1 MQFNKN
7 TSSGRT
13 NIIAIIIKS
22 LIGLIVILGLVFFIN
37 KVDFPAP
44 KKEIEKI
51 IQMKIL
57 KLLNKKNLSIVIFS
71 LFSFSSFAEDKPVD
85 IWNIEKQETENI
97 SEENLS
103 TESKQVV
110 SESSVYKM
118 QSDKNE
124 DSIKLDQE
132 LTSKTIKIAGIYDP
146 QEYGLDIN
154 MWSNSDGSTLKKLFN
169 NIDKYELSKDASEI
183 LNISLLTNAY
193 YPNQNITDQEFL
205 NFKTKWLI
213 KNSNLDLIE
222 EYLIKNQ
229 VTNLHPE
236 LMRYMVDRYLSQSD
250 VKKSCEIFSK
260 IKEPLEDE
268 YLSKFNLYCLINYG
282 KNEEAQLILDLKKEL
297 GFSDEYFENKINYL
311 LGYIDE
317 LNKEI
322 SENSILDFHLA
333 HRTNPEFTFEPNKD
347 TPKLIWKYL
356 SSSNLLYKIQDVEI
370 SDIEKI
376 STIEKATHDKI
387 YSEEELFEF
396 YKRFQF
402 NINQLLNT
410 KESYKSLSS
419 IEGKALVYQR
429 LLLTEEPKLKLELM
443 KILKD
448 IFKSEGIEDAFDE
461 ELRKY
466 LKQIDETDVPS
477 NFTTFYNQYIKSDEI
492 INRRIK
498 YNNKILHQSKL
509 VNYFNGDYAKSKIEE
524 DLDKFL
530 KKIKKDKEYFL
541 SKKDII
547 FLEAL
552 KSDGIEISKKYE
564 NLYKV
569 NKSEM
574 PSDIQ
579 KMLDNKEI
587 GAALLRV
594 IEVIGPEKIEDIDD
608 DTVYFIINTL
618 NQLNTDS
625 IRNKLLLKVLPLKV

>member
-1 MQFNKN
+1 
-7 TSSGRT
+7 
-13 NIIAIIIKS
+13 
-22 LIGLIVILGLVFFIN
+22 
-37 KVDFPAP
+37 
-44 KKEIEKI
+44 
-51 IQMKIL
+51 MKIL

-103 TESKQVV
+103 TENEQVV

-132 LTSKTIKIAGIYDP
+132 LTSKTIKIAGLYDP

-229 VTNLHPE
+229 VTNIHPE

-317 LNKEI
+317 VNKEI

-387 YSEEELFEF
+387 YSEEDLFEF

-492 INRRIK
+492 INKKIK

-509 VNYFNGDYAKSKIEE
+509 INYFNGDYAKSKIEE
-524 DLDKFL
+524 DLDNFL

-579 KMLDNKEI
+579 KMLDNKEV

>member
-1 MQFNKN
+1 
-7 TSSGRT
+7 
-13 NIIAIIIKS
+13 
-22 LIGLIVILGLVFFIN
+22 
-37 KVDFPAP
+37 
-44 KKEIEKI
+44 
-51 IQMKIL
+51 MKIS

-71 LFSFSSFAEDKPVD
+71 LISLSSFAEDKPVD
-85 IWNIEKQETENI
+85 IWNLEKQESETI

-103 TESKQVV
+103 IENKQEV
-110 SESSVYKM
+110 SESSIYKM

-124 DSIKLDQE
+124 VSIKLDQE
-132 LTSKTIKIAGIYDP
+132 LTSKTIKIAGLYDP

-205 NFKTKWLI
+205 KFKTEWLI

-311 LGYIDE
+311 FGYIDE
-317 LNKEI
+317 ANKEI

-333 HRTNPEFTFEPNKD
+333 HRTNPEFKFEPNKD

-370 SDIEKI
+370 TDIEKI
-376 STIEKATHDKI
+376 STIEKATHDKN

-461 ELRKY
+461 ELRKS

-477 NFTTFYNQYIKSDEI
+477 NFTTFYNQYLKSNKI
-492 INRRIK
+492 INKRIK

-530 KKIKKDKEYFL
+530 KKIKKDKKYSL

-587 GAALLRV
+587 GAALLRI

>member
-1 MQFNKN
+1 
-7 TSSGRT
+7 
-13 NIIAIIIKS
+13 
-22 LIGLIVILGLVFFIN
+22 
-37 KVDFPAP
+37 
-44 KKEIEKI
+44 
-51 IQMKIL
+51 MKIL
-57 KLLNKKNLSIVIFS
+57 KLLNNKNLSIIIIS
-71 LFSFSSFAEDKPVD
+71 LLLSISSIAEEKPVD
-85 IWNIEKQETENI
+85 IWNLDKKETQNI

-103 TESKQVV
+103 VEKNEET
-110 SESSVYKM
+110 SESSIYKM
-118 QSDKNE
+118 QSDKKE
-124 DSIKLDQE
+124 ETIKLDAE
-132 LTSKTIKIAGIYDP
+132 LTSKTIKIVGLYDP
-146 QEYGLDIN
+146 QEYGLSIS
-154 MWSNSDGSTLKKLFN
+154 MWSNSDGSILKKLFN
-169 NIDKYELSKDASEI
+169 NIDKYNLSKDASEI

-193 YPNQNITDQEFL
+193 YPNQNITEEEFL
-205 NFKTKWLI
+205 KFKTNWLI
-213 KNSNLDLIE
+213 KESNLELIE

-229 VTNLHPE
+229 ITNLHPE
-236 LMRYMVDRYLSQSD
+236 LMRYMVDKYLSESN

-260 IKEPLEDE
+260 IKEPLQNE

-297 GFSDEYFENKINYL
+297 GFNDEYFENKVNYL
-311 LGYIDE
+311 FGYMDE
-317 LNKEI
+317 ANKEI

-333 HRTNPEFTFEPNKD
+333 HRTSSEFKFEPNKD

-370 SDIEKI
+370 TDIDKI
-376 STIEKATHDKI
+376 STIEKATHDKN
-387 YSEEELFEF
+387 YSEDELFEF

-429 LLLTEEPKLKLELM
+429 LLLTEEPKLKLELA

-448 IFKSEGIEDAFDE
+448 IFESEGIGNAFDL
-461 ELRKY
+461 ELEKL
-466 LKQIDETDVPS
+466 LKKIDEVDVPS
-477 NFTTFYNQYIKSDEI
+477 NFTTFYKQNIKDDTI
-492 INRRIK
+492 INKKIK

-524 DLDKFL
+524 DLNKFL
-530 KKIKKDKEYFL
+530 KKIKKDKKYFL

-552 KSDGIEISKKYE
+552 KSDGIEIPKKYE
-564 NLYKV
+564 NLYEI

-587 GAALLRV
+587 GAALLRI

-618 NQLNTDS
+618 NQLNADL

>member
-1 MQFNKN
+1 
-7 TSSGRT
+7 
-13 NIIAIIIKS
+13 
-22 LIGLIVILGLVFFIN
+22 
-37 KVDFPAP
+37 
-44 KKEIEKI
+44 
-51 IQMKIL
+51 MKIL
-57 KLLNKKNLSIVIFS
+57 KLLNKKNLSIIIIS
-71 LFSFSSFAEDKPVD
+71 LLLSLPSIAEEKPVD
-85 IWNIEKQETENI
+85 IWNLEKQESDSV

-103 TESKQVV
+103 LEKTEQ
-110 SESSVYKM
+110 ESQSSIYKM
-118 QSDKNE
+118 QADKNK
-124 DSIKLDQE
+124 DSIKLDQD
-132 LTSKTIKIAGIYDP
+132 LTSKTIKIAGLYDP
-146 QEYGLDIN
+146 EDYGLSIS
-154 MWSNSDGSTLKKLFN
+154 MWSNSDGLLLKKLFESIN
-169 NIDKYELSKDASEI
+169 KYDLSEDASEI

-193 YPNQNITDQEFL
+193 HPSQNITDDEFL
-205 NFKTKWLI
+205 KFKTNWLI
-213 KNSNLDLIE
+213 KDSNFELIE

-229 VTNLHPE
+229 ITNLHPE
-236 LMRYMVDRYLSQSD
+236 LMKYMVDRYLSQSD
-250 VKKSCEIFSK
+250 LKKSCEIFSK

-297 GFSDEYFENKINYL
+297 GFQDEYYENKINYL
-311 LGYIDE
+311 FGYIDE
-317 LNKEI
+317 ANKDV

-347 TPKLIWKYL
+347 TPKSIWKYL
-356 SSSNLLYKIQDVEI
+356 STSNLLYKIQDLEI
-370 SDIEKI
+370 TDIDKI
-376 STIEKATHDKI
+376 STIEKATHDKN

-402 NINQLLNT
+402 NLEQLLNT
-410 KESYKSLSS
+410 KESYKTLSS

-448 IFKSEGIEDAFDE
+448 IFESEDIGNAFDT
-461 ELRKY
+461 ELAKF
-466 LKQIDETDVPS
+466 LKKIDETDVPS
-477 NFTTFYNQYIKSDEI
+477 NFTTFYNQHIKNDEI
-492 INRRIK
+492 TNKKIK

-530 KKIKKDKEYFL
+530 KKIKKDKKYFL

-564 NLYKV
+564 NLYEI

-574 PSDIQ
+574 PRDIQ
-579 KMLDNKEI
+579 EMINNKET
-587 GAALLRV
+587 GAALLRI

-618 NQLNTDS
+618 NQLNADL

>member
-1 MQFNKN
+1 
-7 TSSGRT
+7 
-13 NIIAIIIKS
+13 
-22 LIGLIVILGLVFFIN
+22 
-37 KVDFPAP
+37 
-44 KKEIEKI
+44 
-51 IQMKIL
+51 MKIL
-57 KLLNKKNLSIVIFS
+57 KLLNKKNLSIIIIS
-71 LFSFSSFAEDKPVD
+71 LLLSLPSIAEEKPVD
-85 IWNIEKQETENI
+85 IWNLEKKETESI

-103 TESKQVV
+103 LEKTEQETQNSI
-110 SESSVYKM
+110 YKM
-118 QSDKNE
+118 QADKNKE
-124 DSIKLDQE
+124 SIKLDQD
-132 LTSKTIKIAGIYDP
+132 LTSKTIKIAGLYDP
-146 QEYGLDIN
+146 EDYGLSIS
-154 MWSNSDGSTLKKLFN
+154 MWSNSDGLLLKKLFE
-169 NIDKYELSKDASEI
+169 NINKYDLSEDASEI

-193 YPNQNITDQEFL
+193 HPSQNITDDEFL
-205 NFKTKWLI
+205 KFKTNWLI
-213 KNSNLDLIE
+213 KDSNFELIE

-229 VTNLHPE
+229 ITNLHPE
-236 LMRYMVDRYLSQSD
+236 LMKYMVDRYLSQSD
-250 VKKSCEIFSK
+250 LKKSCEIFSK

-297 GFSDEYFENKINYL
+297 GFQDEYYENKINYL
-311 LGYIDE
+311 FGYIDE
-317 LNKEI
+317 ANKDV

-356 SSSNLLYKIQDVEI
+356 STSNLLYKIQDLEI
-370 SDIEKI
+370 TDIEKI
-376 STIEKATHDKI
+376 STIEKATHDKN

-402 NINQLLNT
+402 NLEQLLNT
-410 KESYKSLSS
+410 KESYKTLSS

-448 IFKSEGIEDAFDE
+448 IFESEDIGNAFDT
-461 ELRKY
+461 ELAKF
-466 LKQIDETDVPS
+466 LKKIDETDVPS
-477 NFTTFYNQYIKSDEI
+477 NFTTFYNQHIKNDEI
-492 INRRIK
+492 TNKKIK

-530 KKIKKDKEYFL
+530 KKIKKDKKYFL

-564 NLYKV
+564 NLYEI

-574 PSDIQ
+574 PRDIQ
-579 KMLDNKEI
+579 EMINNKET
-587 GAALLRV
+587 GAALLRI

-608 DTVYFIINTL
+608 GTVYFIINTL
-618 NQLNTDS
+618 NQLNADL

>member
-1 MQFNKN
+1 
-7 TSSGRT
+7 
-13 NIIAIIIKS
+13 
-22 LIGLIVILGLVFFIN
+22 
-37 KVDFPAP
+37 
-44 KKEIEKI
+44 
-51 IQMKIL
+51 MKIS
-57 KLLNKKNLSIVIFS
+57 KLLNNKNLSIIIIS
-71 LFSFSSFAEDKPVD
+71 LLLSLSSIAEEKPVD
-85 IWNIEKQETENI
+85 IWNLDKKETQNI

-103 TESKQVV
+103 VEKNEETSQ
-110 SESSVYKM
+110 SSIYKM
-118 QSDKNE
+118 QSDKKE
-124 DSIKLDQE
+124 ETIKLDAE
-132 LTSKTIKIAGIYDP
+132 LTSKTIKIVGLYDP
-146 QEYGLDIN
+146 QDYGLSIS
-154 MWSNSDGSTLKKLFN
+154 MWSNSDGSILKKLFN
-169 NIDKYELSKDASEI
+169 NIDKYNLSKDASEI

-193 YPNQNITDQEFL
+193 YPNQNITEEEFL
-205 NFKTKWLI
+205 KFKTNWLI
-213 KNSNLDLIE
+213 KESNLELIE

-229 VTNLHPE
+229 ITNLHPE
-236 LMRYMVDRYLSQSD
+236 LMRYMVDKYLSQSN

-260 IKEPLEDE
+260 IKEPLQNE

-297 GFSDEYFENKINYL
+297 GFNDEYFENKVNYL
-311 LGYIDE
+311 FGYMDE
-317 LNKEI
+317 ANKEI

-333 HRTNPEFTFEPNKD
+333 HRTNSEFKFEPNKD

-370 SDIEKI
+370 TDIDKI
-376 STIEKATHDKI
+376 STIEKATHDKN
-387 YSEEELFEF
+387 YSEDELFEF

-429 LLLTEEPKLKLELM
+429 LLLTEEPKLKLELA

-448 IFKSEGIEDAFDE
+448 IFESEGIGNAFDL
-461 ELRKY
+461 ELEKL
-466 LKQIDETDVPS
+466 LKKIDEVDVPS
-477 NFTTFYNQYIKSDEI
+477 NFTTFYKQNIKDDTI
-492 INRRIK
+492 INKKIK

-524 DLDKFL
+524 DLNKFL
-530 KKIKKDKEYFL
+530 KKIKKDKKYFL

-552 KSDGIEISKKYE
+552 KSDGIEIPKKYE
-564 NLYKV
+564 NLYEI

-587 GAALLRV
+587 GAALLRI

-618 NQLNTDS
+618 NQLNADL

>member
-1 MQFNKN
+1 
-7 TSSGRT
+7 
-13 NIIAIIIKS
+13 
-22 LIGLIVILGLVFFIN
+22 
-37 KVDFPAP
+37 
-44 KKEIEKI
+44 
-51 IQMKIL
+51 MKIL
-57 KLLNKKNLSIVIFS
+57 KLLNKKNLSIIIIS
-71 LFSFSSFAEDKPVD
+71 LLLSLPSIAEEKPVD
-85 IWNIEKQETENI
+85 IWNLEKQETDSI

-103 TESKQVV
+103 LEKTEQ
-110 SESSVYKM
+110 ESQNSIYKM
-118 QSDKNE
+118 QVDKNE
-124 DSIKLDQE
+124 DSIKLDKD
-132 LTSKTIKIAGIYDP
+132 LTSKTIKIAGLYDP
-146 QEYGLDIN
+146 EDYGLSIS
-154 MWSNSDGSTLKKLFN
+154 MWSNSDGLLLKKLFESIN
-169 NIDKYELSKDASEI
+169 KYDLSEDASEI

-193 YPNQNITDQEFL
+193 HPSQNITDDEFL
-205 NFKTKWLI
+205 KFKTNWLI
-213 KNSNLDLIE
+213 KDSNFELIE

-229 VTNLHPE
+229 ITNLHPE
-236 LMRYMVDRYLSQSD
+236 LMKYMVDRYLSQSD
-250 VKKSCEIFSK
+250 LKKSCEIFSK

-297 GFSDEYFENKINYL
+297 GFQDEYYENKINYL
-311 LGYIDE
+311 FGYIDE
-317 LNKEI
+317 ANKDV

-347 TPKLIWKYL
+347 TPKSIWKYL
-356 SSSNLLYKIQDVEI
+356 STSNLLYKIQDLEI
-370 SDIEKI
+370 TDIDKI
-376 STIEKATHDKI
+376 STIEKATHDKN

-402 NINQLLNT
+402 NLEQLLNT
-410 KESYKSLSS
+410 KESYKTLSS

-448 IFKSEGIEDAFDE
+448 IFESEDIGNAFDT
-461 ELRKY
+461 ELAKF
-466 LKQIDETDVPS
+466 LKKIDETDVPS
-477 NFTTFYNQYIKSDEI
+477 NFTTFYNQHIKNDEI
-492 INRRIK
+492 TNKKIK

-530 KKIKKDKEYFL
+530 KKIKKDKKYFL

-564 NLYKV
+564 NLYEV

-574 PSDIQ
+574 PRDIQ
-579 KMLDNKEI
+579 DMINNKEI
-587 GAALLRV
+587 GAALLRI

-618 NQLNTDS
+618 NQLNADL

>member
-1 MQFNKN
+1 
-7 TSSGRT
+7 
-13 NIIAIIIKS
+13 
-22 LIGLIVILGLVFFIN
+22 
-37 KVDFPAP
+37 
-44 KKEIEKI
+44 
-51 IQMKIL
+51 MKIL

-103 TESKQVV
+103 TENEQVV

-132 LTSKTIKIAGIYDP
+132 LTSKTIKIAGLYDP

-154 MWSNSDGSTLKKLFN
+154 MWSNSDGSTIKKLFN

-205 NFKTKWLI
+205 KFKTKWLI

-282 KNEEAQLILDLKKEL
+282 KNDEAQLILDLKKEL

-317 LNKEI
+317 VNKEI

-492 INRRIK
+492 INKRIK

>member
-1 MQFNKN
+1 
-7 TSSGRT
+7 
-13 NIIAIIIKS
+13 
-22 LIGLIVILGLVFFIN
+22 
-37 KVDFPAP
+37 
-44 KKEIEKI
+44 
-51 IQMKIL
+51 MKIL

-103 TESKQVV
+103 TENEQVV

-132 LTSKTIKIAGIYDP
+132 LTSKTIKIAGLYDP

-154 MWSNSDGSTLKKLFN
+154 MWSNSDGSTIKKLFN

-205 NFKTKWLI
+205 KFKTKWLI

-317 LNKEI
+317 VNKEI

-466 LKQIDETDVPS
+466 LKQIDEIDVPS

-492 INRRIK
+492 INKKIK

>member
-1 MQFNKN
+1 
-7 TSSGRT
+7 
-13 NIIAIIIKS
+13 
-22 LIGLIVILGLVFFIN
+22 
-37 KVDFPAP
+37 
-44 KKEIEKI
+44 
-51 IQMKIL
+51 MKIL
-57 KLLNKKNLSIVIFS
+57 KLLNKKNLSIIIIS
-71 LFSFSSFAEDKPVD
+71 LLLSLPSIAEEKPVD
-85 IWNIEKQETENI
+85 IWNLEKQESDSV

-103 TESKQVV
+103 LEKTEQ
-110 SESSVYKM
+110 ESQSSIYKM
-118 QSDKNE
+118 QADKNK
-124 DSIKLDQE
+124 DSIKLDQD
-132 LTSKTIKIAGIYDP
+132 LTSKTIKIAGLYDP
-146 QEYGLDIN
+146 EDYGLSIS
-154 MWSNSDGSTLKKLFN
+154 MWSNSDGLLLKKLFESIN
-169 NIDKYELSKDASEI
+169 KYDLSEDASEI

-193 YPNQNITDQEFL
+193 HPSQNITDDEFL
-205 NFKTKWLI
+205 KFKTNWLI
-213 KNSNLDLIE
+213 KDSNFELIE

-229 VTNLHPE
+229 ITNLHPE
-236 LMRYMVDRYLSQSD
+236 LMKYMVDRYLSQSD

-297 GFSDEYFENKINYL
+297 GFQDEYYENKINYL
-311 LGYIDE
+311 FGYIDE
-317 LNKEI
+317 ANKDV

-347 TPKLIWKYL
+347 TPKSIWKYL
-356 SSSNLLYKIQDVEI
+356 STSNLLYKIQDLEI
-370 SDIEKI
+370 TDIDKI
-376 STIEKATHDKI
+376 STIEKATHDKN

-402 NINQLLNT
+402 NLEQLLNT
-410 KESYKSLSS
+410 KESYKTLSS

-448 IFKSEGIEDAFDE
+448 IFESEDIGNAFDT
-461 ELRKY
+461 ELAKF
-466 LKQIDETDVPS
+466 LKKIDEIDVPS
-477 NFTTFYNQYIKSDEI
+477 NFTTFYNQHIKNDEI
-492 INRRIK
+492 TNKKIK

-530 KKIKKDKEYFL
+530 KKIKKDKKYFL

-564 NLYKV
+564 NLYEI

-574 PSDIQ
+574 PRDIQ
-579 KMLDNKEI
+579 EMINNKET
-587 GAALLRV
+587 GAALLRI

-618 NQLNTDS
+618 NQLNADL
-625 IRNKLLLKVLPLKV
+625 IRNKLLLKILPLKV